1 MEYSNSTEN
10 PPFRFDDPVQ
20 RSVLAVCVAVISVI
34 GIPGNLLVVFAVCA
48 SRKLQTITNAF
59 VVNLAIS
66 DLIACVFIIFHPVA
80 LLSVDFY
87 LSKTFFCKIIGAI
100 TYITLEASTINLA
113 LIAVNRLILITRPRS
128 TYDKGYCSRNVY
140 VMIFLGWLY
149 VIIVA
154 TLPSVLG
161 FGVFGFSHRYGMC
174 TVDSEHPRAFYN
186 EVLRSIL
193 IQFPCL
199 VVIIACYY
207 LIYRFLQRKGIHQD
221 IRKDSYRASRGDERK
236 RISRQIM
243 VVKITKNLF
252 LVVCAYIVC
261 IMPFAVACVTPESYV
276 VIPWFA
282 CLVTFNSCVNP
293 LIYGFNH
300 PQFKEI
306 FNLIFTCKCKQIPE
320 PTTFIHAMT
329 VRSEI

>member
-1 MEYSNSTEN
+1 MEYGDSTEN
-10 PPFRFDDPVQ
+10 PPYRFDDPVQ
-20 RSVLAVCVAVISVI
+20 RSVLAVCIAVISAI

-48 SRKLQTITNAF
+48 SRKLQTTTNAF

-66 DLIACVFIIFHPVA
+66 DLISCVFIIFHPVA
-80 LLSVDFY
+80 LFSVNFY
-87 LSKTFFCKIIGAI
+87 LSETFFCKIIGAI
-100 TYITLEASTINLA
+100 TYITLGASIVNLA

-128 TYDKGYCSRNVY
+128 TYDKVYCSRNVY

-154 TLPSVLG
+154 TLPPALG
-161 FGVFGFSHRYGMC
+161 FGALGFSHRYSAC
-174 TVDSEHPRAFYN
+174 TVDSEHPKAFYN
-186 EVLRSIL
+186 EMLRSIL

-207 LIYRFLQRKGIHQD
+207 LIYRFLKKKGILRE
-221 IRKDSYRASRGDERK
+221 IRRDSYQASRGDERR

-261 IMPFAVACVTPESYV
+261 IMPFAVACVIPESYV

-282 CLVTFNSCVNP
+282 GLVTFNSCVNP

-320 PTTFIHAMT
+320 PTTFMHAMT
-329 VRSEI
+329 VHSES